1 MGNCCN
7 GFHNDFDIL
16 NFRSNK
22 DKKNKNQIISS
33 NDIKSQANT
42 NEDINKIKESNIND
56 INNSPSKLFISK
68 KKLKLIIKQ
77 SKCLMEGKEYIINS
91 LGRIDSKNKCNDG
104 LTIFGDENVTIKS
117 IYNLNFNIQTNTRTD
132 FVFPKEE
139 SDTNQ
144 NHAEIRYDKTL
155 DLYQIKSLRGNG
167 CFLKIENR
175 IVRILFNL
183 SQYSIV
189 T

>member
-91 LGRIDSKNKCNDG
+91 LGLSDSDKKHNDG
-104 LTIFGDENVTIKS
+104 LTILGDENVINIKY
-117 IYNLNFNIQTNTRTD
+117 II
-132 FVFPKEE
+132 
-139 SDTNQ
+139 
-144 NHAEIRYDKTL
+144 
-155 DLYQIKSLRGNG
+155 
-167 CFLKIENR
+167 
-175 IVRILFNL
+175 
-183 SQYSIV
+183 
-189 T
+189 